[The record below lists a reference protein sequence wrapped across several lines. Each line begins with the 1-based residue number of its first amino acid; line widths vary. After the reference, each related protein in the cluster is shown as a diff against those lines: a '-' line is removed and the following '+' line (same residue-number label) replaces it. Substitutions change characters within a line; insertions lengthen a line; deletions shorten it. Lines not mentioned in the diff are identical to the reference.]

1 MSMQSAWLVFC
12 VMDDEDSLGATP
24 MVIAPFMS
32 NGFSIDTFAQ
42 PVLGNLS
49 APNDE
54 QHVALRN
61 SPPRTKRVFVL
72 ADTSRSQTKS
82 FIPAVTSVPAP
93 ASRAAK
99 GLASPAK
106 PRALK
111 KMSFGMSRVGCQVQD
126 DATFLALLHIE
137 PMVDRDLFRFACAGT
152 QAKLAACSLTCC
164 SSGHSATTSPPTA
177 ASELP

>member
-1 MSMQSAWLVFC
+1 
-12 VMDDEDSLGATP
+12 
-24 MVIAPFMS
+24 MVIAPFVS